1 MTMGRIPGFFSPR
14 LRRGTVL
21 LQTLVVSVIISMIAV
36 MVMKWVLARYTLA
49 SRVQRGAVAEARV
62 DGCVS
67 DRTSRWN
74 SGTSVGSG
82 GCESGITNSVSCSGG
97 NCTMTVRVDE

>member
-1 MTMGRIPGFFSPR
+1 MGKFPGLFSPR

-49 SRVQRGAVAEARV
+49 SRVQRGAVAEARA
-62 DGCVS
+62 DGCYA
-67 DRTSRWN
+67 DRSSAWN
-74 SGTSVGSG
+74 VTGLPSPGGCDAGVGNSVGGSYP
-82 GCESGITNSVSCSGG
+82 SWTVTITVN
-97 NCTMTVRVDE
+97 E